1 MTPFESYTAPAR
13 ANSGWWRIL
22 IGLLL
27 IAILWIVGSVV
38 VLIGWVLYQYTQ
50 LGDFS
55 LAMATM
61 ESVMQGGEP
70 LFITVMLLSFIGVWG
85 GILVAQAVHGQSFG
99 SVFSPDRGPRRGGF
113 VPGALFALVFI
124 LPALGAALLVTDP
137 VRSDVAMASWLMWLI
152 PLAFLINV
160 QTTAEEMIFRGYLQ
174 QQLGAR
180 SRLWIV
186 WAGIPSVLFG
196 LLHFANA
203 DTTEGAIYYTLI
215 TGFMGLLLAALVWR
229 TGSLWT
235 ACGVHWANNFFALTV
250 IGPSG
255 VLSGTQLWNFE
266 KGDDLI
272 LLQVDLI
279 VVVLATLLVLS
290 PVGRIFGDG
299 RSTEFRPASANTE
312 AEALV

>member
-1 MTPFESYTAPAR
+1 MTPFESYVAPAR
-13 ANSGWWRIL
+13 INPGWWRIL
-22 IGLLL
+22 LGVVLIGV
-27 IAILWIVGSVV
+27 LWIVGAVV
-38 VLIGWVLYQYTQ
+38 VLIGWVLYQFSQ
-50 LGDFS
+50 LGDINAA
-55 LAMATM
+55 LGTMAQ
-61 ESVMQGGEP
+61 VMRGGSP
-70 LFITVMLLSFIGVWG
+70 VFITVMLLSFVGVWG
-85 GILVAQAVHGQSFG
+85 GIVAVQALHGQSFA
-99 SVFSPDRGPRRGGF
+99 SVFAPDSRPRRGGF
-113 VPGALFALVFI
+113 VAGVFFALIFI
-124 LPALGAALLVTDP
+124 LPALGTALLVTDP
-137 VRSDVAMASWLMWLI
+137 IRSDVSIASWLIWLI
-152 PLAFLINV
+152 PLAFLINL

-196 LLHFANA
+196 LLHYANA
-203 DTTEGAIYYTLI
+203 DTVEGGIYYMLI
-215 TGFMGLLLAALVWR
+215 TGFMGLLLAGLVWR

-272 LLQVDLI
+272 LLQVDL
-279 VVVLATLLVLS
+279 VVVAIATLLVLS

-299 RSTEFRPASANTE
+299 RNTAFRQSE
-312 AEALV
+312 AEAFA